1 MKTRIALE
9 EAGEKILNETRTE
22 LYLSMHYMG
31 AALDLLSWK
40 MDLSTF
46 TVGTDGAFIRYNPQY
61 LIQTFLNDPKSLP
74 RLYLHMIMHCL
85 LLHPFRE
92 DIEAFLKDADC
103 AAVGA
108 IAEAYVSTKQ
118 SGTDQENAG
127 VIYAAYVTATLVN
140 NSIKKSA
147 GTPED
152 PIMEEIEFFSL
163 MPSDVYVIGNILK
176 KLFGEEKKKADSR
189 KHFAKQQLGK

>member
-1 MKTRIALE
+1 MSLKPTFYDFAL
-9 EAGEKILNETRTE
+9 
-22 LYLSMHYMG
+22 
-31 AALDLLSWK
+31 
-40 MDLSTF
+40 
-46 TVGTDGAFIRYNPQY
+46 TDGSVVQVTRNFAGLYMLKAYNPALY
-61 LIQTFLNDPKSLP
+61 EKSQ
-74 RLYLHMIMHCL
+74 
-85 LLHPFRE
+85 
-92 DIEAFLKDADC
+92 
-103 AAVGA
+103 
-108 IAEAYVSTKQ
+108 AYNRKNKGSN
-118 SGTDQENAG
+118 TDDLENAG